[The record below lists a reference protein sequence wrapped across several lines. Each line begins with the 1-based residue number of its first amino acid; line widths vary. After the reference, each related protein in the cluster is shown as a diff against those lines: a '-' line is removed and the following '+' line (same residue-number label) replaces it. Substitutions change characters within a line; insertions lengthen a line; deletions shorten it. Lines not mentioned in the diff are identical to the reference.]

1 MLLVSSKQYFL
12 MIAILYII
20 LIYVVIKNCDL
31 VISNKIDN
39 SEIKIEKCINNALSN
54 LDLFLTTGGSAIDKS
69 LCSYGKGRCIKP
81 SQ

>member
-1 MLLVSSKQYFL
+1 

-31 VISNKIDN
+31 VISNSIDD

-54 LDLFLTTGGSAIDKS
+54 LD
-69 LCSYGKGRCIKP
+69 
-81 SQ
+81 